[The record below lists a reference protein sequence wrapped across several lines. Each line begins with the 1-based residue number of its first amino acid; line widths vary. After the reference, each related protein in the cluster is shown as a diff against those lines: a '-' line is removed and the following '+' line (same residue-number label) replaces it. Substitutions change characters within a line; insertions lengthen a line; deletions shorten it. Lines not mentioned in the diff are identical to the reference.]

1 MSLPR
6 SILVT
11 GTNRGIGL
19 EIVRQLLSAA
29 HPPEYVFATCRSPSS
44 ADELNSL
51 AEANSSL
58 HIIQLDTTSLD
69 TFDRVR
75 TEVAEVVGD
84 AGLNVLFNN
93 AGLFQWEDSL
103 ADVTEEQLSGIY
115 QNNVVGPAMLT
126 KTLLPLLQ
134 QAAQQTTAD
143 TTTNTTTRDA
153 GTGLS
158 VCRACII
165 NQSSALGSIASNE
178 TGGSYSCR
186 MAKTALNMLTKNLSI
201 ELKKDGIMAVSV
213 HPGFVKTDGA
223 DSVPAEGLAL
233 RNWQTPKESVASLM
247 NFMPM
252 IGAQHNGGF
261 FKCNGDPVQ
270 W

>member
-29 HPPEYVFATCRSPSS
+29 HPPEHVFATCRSPSS

-51 AEANSSL
+51 AEANPSL
-58 HIIQLDTTSLD
+58 HIIQLDTTSFD
-69 TFDRVR
+69 TFYRVR
-75 TEVAEVVGD
+75 TDVAEVVGD

-103 ADVTEEQLSGIY
+103 ADVTAEQLSSIY

-134 QAAQQTTAD
+134 QAASQTIAG
-143 TTTNTTTRDA
+143 TTSKDA

-158 VCRACII
+158 VCRACIV

-223 DSVPAEGLAL
+223 DSVLAEGLAL
-233 RNWQTPKESVASLM
+233 RDWQTPKESVASLI